1 MGTLIIMILL
11 TALYVFL
18 IAPGRK
24 PKEKSAEFLGLC
36 YAHRGLYTEDQS
48 IPENSLSAFRNA
60 ALEGYAIELD
70 VQLSNDGEAVVF
82 HDESLRRMTGDR
94 RYLQDLSLEKLKMLR
109 LKDTEEQIPTLTEA
123 LAAIGGKV
131 PVLVELKPIA
141 KKYDLCQKVIDAF
154 AEYDGLWCIESFDP
168 TIVGWFKR
176 HAPQVVRGVLTM
188 SRKEFKEE
196 LKSPYPFL
204 LSNVMANFIAR
215 PHFVAHGKGAQSI
228 SVRMSYF
235 LGAAPFMWTLTDGDD
250 ASWYMYRNLS
260 VIFEH
265 FRPKPRFRRR
275 KGEKADT

>member
-11 TALYVFL
+11 TALYAFL

-24 PKEKSAEFLGLC
+24 PKEKSAEFLGLS

-82 HDESLRRMTGDR
+82 HDESLKRMTGDR
-94 RYLQDLSLEKLKMLR
+94 RYLKDLSLEKLKTLR
-109 LKDTEEQIPTLTEA
+109 LKETEEGIPTLAEA
-123 LAAIGGKV
+123 LEAIGGRV
-131 PVLVELKPIA
+131 PVLVELKAID
-141 KKYDLCQKVIDAF
+141 KKYDLCKKVVEAF
-154 AEYDGLWCIESFDP
+154 EGYEGLWCIESFDP

-176 HAPQVVRGVLTM
+176 HMPKIVRGLLTM
-188 SRKEFKEE
+188 SRKDFKEE
-196 LKSPYPFL
+196 LKSPFPFL

-215 PHFVAHGKGAQSI
+215 PHFIAHGKGAQSL

-275 KGEKADT
+275 KGEKTE